1 MNLAMMF
8 RHNDPPRFG
17 LGGLGYRPVNFRDMV
32 GGTSMPAKGN
42 FKIKGGMVG
51 GAPKARIR
59 KLGVMNESGI
69 EVMTPIEEL
78 ENIRRILPMQEPI
91 PENQRL
97 LTFNT
102 TALPSFIDHI
112 ADSVDIELVPTER
125 LQIIQN
131 INTDNPAVRGKYKL
145 SRNDI
150 LESISDNRE
159 AHIITNII
167 NTEGLSDK
175 PIEQY
180 QDVCRNVI
188 DFIKDGIIEELS
200 STDNINF
207 SPEEIDTIDLH
218 ISAGSSIGN
227 RMQIRKLIGIIRRA
241 KEQHIRKQKEQKI
254 TDERNR
260 NRRNAQ
266 IASIKPRSPSPV
278 RSISPSLT
286 RKKKRVIKIAP
297 VQAAPIQA
305 APVQATPPDEST
317 YDHIPSPE
325 QLKAFPRGLEWE
337 NRVNGDYGKM
347 WVYKNDVD
355 KYKKLPDT
363 SLTNSDTLTIY
374 DMNIKQVNLSDG
386 KGGYKYLNDTVVIDI
401 LGNCTAIELKDYH
414 ESFELTKNEG
424 FGIHF
429 AKSKL
434 IGNKSFIPY
443 FTKVNGEWKLYGIW
457 YTGRYYSSTQKNVIE
472 RTNGWI
478 SPHKNLDYYAFIR
491 MKDAG
496 QYNAYSYNITNDLDS
511 WNPIESKR
519 KGENNETLYIIK
531 STNVPDE
538 FYEADGIATLDICG
552 NATVK
557 DDVGEFYIPTDKM
570 HIIKYD

>member
-1 MNLAMMF
+1 ME
-8 RHNDPPRFG
+8 
-17 LGGLGYRPVNFRDMV
+17 
-32 GGTSMPAKGN
+32 
-42 FKIKGGMVG
+42 
-51 GAPKARIR
+51 IR
-59 KLGVMNESGI
+59 KLV
-69 EVMTPIEEL
+69 
-78 ENIRRILPMQEPI
+78 
-91 PENQRL
+91 
-97 LTFNT
+97 
-102 TALPSFIDHI
+102 
-112 ADSVDIELVPTER
+112 
-125 LQIIQN
+125 
-131 INTDNPAVRGKYKL
+131 
-145 SRNDI
+145 
-150 LESISDNRE
+150 
-159 AHIITNII
+159 
-167 NTEGLSDK
+167 
-175 PIEQY
+175 
-180 QDVCRNVI
+180 
-188 DFIKDGIIEELS
+188 
-200 STDNINF
+200 
-207 SPEEIDTIDLH
+207 
-218 ISAGSSIGN
+218 
-227 RMQIRKLIGIIRRA
+227 GIIRRA

-254 TDERNR
+254 IDERNR
-260 NRRNAQ
+260 NIRNAH
-266 IASIKPRSPSPV
+266 IASISPTVKPRSPSPT
-278 RSISPSLT
+278 RSPSPPLV
-286 RKKKRVIKIAP
+286 RKKKSTIKIIKPHSAVATAAPAP
-297 VQAAPIQA
+297 VQ
-305 APVQATPPDEST
+305 VVPPDEST
-317 YDHIPSPE
+317 YNHVPSPE

-337 NRVNGDYGKM
+337 NRVNSDYGKM

-386 KGGYKYLNDTVVIDI
+386 KGGYKYLNETVVIDI

-443 FTKVNGEWKLYGIW
+443 FTKVNGEWKLYSIW
-457 YTGRYYSSTQKNVIE
+457 YTGKYYSSTQKNVVE
-472 RTNGWI
+472 RVYGWI

-519 KGENNETLYIIK
+519 KGENNETLYIIQ

-552 NATVK
+552 NPTVK
-557 DDVGEFYIPTDKM
+557 DDEGEFYIPTDKM